1 MNNKQLDLT
10 FVKMVNETYDRQ
22 KQIYKKECRKYAE
35 MCIVTVI
42 TLLACLYL
50 IARILYNPTREYT
63 VESQESQQAE
73 YTYNPYIENLT
84 HDEINI
90 DSNYTDNMEYFVRCV
105 TAEAGNQ
112 DDYGKRLV
120 IDVILNSCDKYNM
133 TTTDVINADGRF
145 EVVSNNS
152 INTVEPDLHV
162 YDLIT
167 EEITTRT
174 NSDILY
180 FRTDKYHSFG
190 TPVMKHQA
198 HYFSMSIFDLDE
210 QQTDTFV
217 VIILI
222 ILCFILA
229 FVSVL

>member
-22 KQIYKKECRKYAE
+22 EQIYKKECRKYAE

-63 VESQESQQAE
+63 VESQESQQTE
-73 YTYNPYIENLT
+73 YTYNSYIENLT
-84 HDEINI
+84 QETINI

-180 FRTDKYHSFG
+180 FRTNKYHSFG

-198 HYFSMSIFDLDE
+198 HYFSMSIFNLDE
-210 QQTDTFV
+210 QQTDTL

-222 ILCFILA
+222 IFCFILA
-229 FVSVL
+229 FASAL

>member
-1 MNNKQLDLT
+1 MSKELDLT
-10 FVKMVNETYDRQ
+10 FVRMINKEHNKQ
-22 KQIYKKECRKYAE
+22 KRELREENKRYIEL
-35 MCIVTVI
+35 CII
-42 TLLACLYL
+42 TIVLLVSCVYL
-50 IARILYNPTREYT
+50 ISRILYNPTIDYT

-84 HDEINI
+84 HEEINI

-152 INTVEPDLHV
+152 INTVEPDLHI
-162 YDLIT
+162 YDLIS

-180 FRTDKYHSFG
+180 FRTNNYHSFG

-198 HYFSMSIFDLDE
+198 HYFSMSVFNLDE
-210 QQTDTFV
+210 HQTDTL

-222 ILCFILA
+222 IFCFILA
-229 FVSVL
+229 FASAL

>member
-1 MNNKQLDLT
+1 MSNKQLDLT
-10 FVKMVNETYDRQ
+10 FVKMINETYERQ
-22 KQIYKKECRKYAE
+22 KQIYRKECRKYAE

-50 IARILYNPTREYT
+50 IARILYNPIREYT

-84 HDEINI
+84 QETINI

-133 TTTDVINADGRF
+133 TTTNVINAEGRF

-162 YDLIT
+162 YDLIM

-198 HYFSMSIFDLDE
+198 HYFSMSIFNLDE
-210 QQTDTFV
+210 QQTDTL

-222 ILCFILA
+222 IFCFILA
-229 FVSVL
+229 FAGAL

>member
-1 MNNKQLDLT
+1 MSNKQLDLT
-10 FVKMVNETYDRQ
+10 FVKMINETYDRH
-22 KQIYKKECRKYAE
+22 KQVYKKESKKYVQ
-35 MCIVTVI
+35 MCIVTII
-42 TLLACLYL
+42 TLLACTYL
-50 IARILYNPTREYT
+50 IARILYNPTTDYT

-84 HDEINI
+84 HEEINI

-162 YDLIT
+162 YDLIS

-180 FRTDKYHSFG
+180 FRTNKYHSFG

-198 HYFSMSIFDLDE
+198 HYFSMNVFNLDE
-210 QQTDTFV
+210 QQTDTL

-222 ILCFILA
+222 IFCFILA
-229 FVSVL
+229 FASAL